1 MKSAL
6 QIVGFMQ
13 SGHVEEPKDVA
24 QRIVSGVSTQGVTI
38 SPELMT
44 YFNACLESGIVGSA
58 NLETLVMELFSLVG
72 DILPTGSLKVPI
84 PEAISCCKTSGRTI
98 LHMSAA
104 LGYHTLLDYVIRSGI
119 DLDIRDAN
127 GHTALHFAA
136 LYGRTQC
143 IQVLVGGGADME
155 IVDARGHDAAQIAF
169 QNGHSTVGKLLTVY
183 DDVSEAEEAEAD
195 YEDDNAV
202 SEGDV
207 SEPHDAEGD
216 EQTYGTD
223 NDVAMAVNET
233 PKVPPSSPSIGHVAT
248 SLTFVLCLS
257 SILSAVAL
265 I

>member
-6 QIVGFMQ
+6 QIVGFVQ

-24 QRIVSGVSTQGVTI
+24 QRIVSGVSTRGVTI

-58 NLETLVMELFSLVG
+58 NLETLVMQLFSLVG
-72 DILPTGSLKVPI
+72 DIVPTGSLKIAI
-84 PEAISCCKTSGRTI
+84 PEAILCCKTSGRTI

-104 LGYHTLLDYVIRSGI
+104 LGYHILLDYVIRSGV
-119 DLDIRDAN
+119 DLNTRDAN

-136 LYGRTQC
+136 LYGCTQC
-143 IQVLVGGGADME
+143 IQVLVAGGADME
-155 IVDARGHDAAQIAF
+155 IVVARGHGATQIAF
-169 QNGHSTVGKLLTVY
+169 QNGHTTVGKLLTVY

-195 YEDDNAV
+195 YEDDNDNAV
-202 SEGDV
+202 SEG
-207 SEPHDAEGD
+207 EPHDVEGD
-216 EQTYGTD
+216 EQTSGTN

-233 PKVPPSSPSIGHVAT
+233 PKAPPSSPSIGHVAT
-248 SLTFVLCLS
+248 SLTFILCVS